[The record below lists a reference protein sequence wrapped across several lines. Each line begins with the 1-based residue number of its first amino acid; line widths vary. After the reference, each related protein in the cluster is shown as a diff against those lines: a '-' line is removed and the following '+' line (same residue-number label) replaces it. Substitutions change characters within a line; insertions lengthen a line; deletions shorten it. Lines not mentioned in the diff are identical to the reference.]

1 MFTKIVAR
9 LKTGS
14 IPNVVPFGTSTLPA
28 PPYVVV
34 KPERD
39 TLGRGRAFRVIPH
52 VGPDHQVFLEQYL
65 FEELSTL
72 LDGYKADSRL
82 GNYNQVLSE
91 DDWTDLI
98 GNNDDGTISMER
110 VFLTPSRIH

>member
-1 MFTKIVAR
+1 MFTVIVAR

-14 IPNVVPFGTSTLPA
+14 IPDVVAFGTSTLPA

-39 TLGRGRAFRVIPH
+39 ALGRGRVFRIIAH
-52 VGPDHQVFLEQYL
+52 AEPDQQVFLQDYV

-72 LDGYKADSRL
+72 LDGYTAETRL
-82 GNYNQVLSE
+82 GNRNQVLSE
-91 DDWTDLI
+91 QEWTDII

-110 VFLTPSRIH
+110 VFLVPSQIH

>member
-1 MFTKIVAR
+1 MFTVIVAR

-14 IPNVVPFGTSTLPA
+14 IPDVVAFGTSTLPA

-39 TLGRGRAFRVIPH
+39 ALGRGRAFRIVPH
-52 VGPDHQVFLEQYL
+52 AEPDQQVFLEDYL
-65 FEELSTL
+65 REELSTL
-72 LDGYKADSRL
+72 LDGYTAESRL
-82 GNYNQVLSE
+82 GNRNQVYSE
-91 DDWTDLI
+91 NDWSDII

-110 VFLTPSRIH
+110 VFLVPSRIH

>member
-1 MFTKIVAR
+1 MFTVIVAR

-14 IPNVVPFGTSTLPA
+14 IPDVVPFGTSTLPA

-39 TLGRGRAFRVIPH
+39 AIGRGRAFRIVAH
-52 VGPDHQVFLEQYL
+52 AAPDQQIFLQDYV
-65 FEELSTL
+65 FEELSDL
-72 LDGYKADSRL
+72 LDGYTAESRL
-82 GNYNQVLSE
+82 GNLNQVLSE
-91 DDWTDLI
+91 QDWTDLI

-110 VFLTPSRIH
+110 VFLVPSRIH

>member
-14 IPNVVPFGTSTLPA
+14 IPNVVPFGTATLPA

-39 TLGRGRAFRVIPH
+39 ALGRGRMFRVIPH
-52 VGPDHQVFLEQYL
+52 AGPDHQEFLSDYI
-65 FEELSTL
+65 FNELTAL
-72 LDGYKADSRL
+72 LDGYTAESRL
-82 GNYNQVLSE
+82 GNFNKVVSE
-91 DDWTDLI
+91 QNWTDLI

-110 VFLTPSRIH
+110 MFLVPSRLQ